1 MAGGSASTAGALR
14 GERSGEHG
22 DATSEAPR
30 RVVEAPTEGKQS
42 PVRMARA
49 KEWDETVENAYRL
62 QEAGYRDLAE
72 ARSLGHPE
80 PELWPQTGLIRKLTT
95 KESMRKEVPSTLYFR
110 KQRECADKD
119 LSKVKL
125 YYLAE

>member
-1 MAGGSASTAGALR
+1 M
-14 GERSGEHG
+14 
-22 DATSEAPR
+22 
-30 RVVEAPTEGKQS
+30 VEAPTEGKQS

-95 KESMRKEVPSTLYFR
+95 KESMRKEVCDPSRACASSRCTVLTWDPIHWRVIPSTG
-110 KQRECADKD
+110 
-119 LSKVKL
+119 V
-125 YYLAE
+125 